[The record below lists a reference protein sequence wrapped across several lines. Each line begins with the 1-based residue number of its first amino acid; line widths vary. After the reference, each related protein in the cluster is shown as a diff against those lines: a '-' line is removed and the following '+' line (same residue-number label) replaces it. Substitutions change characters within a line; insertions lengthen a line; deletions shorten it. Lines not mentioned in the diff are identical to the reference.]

1 MASSGSFN
9 TTDYNGR
16 YLTLSW
22 TETSQSL
29 LDNTTTISWTLT
41 GQGTTG
47 SYYYTVQN
55 ITVIIDGVTVYNYP
69 KSEGQKKLY
78 SGVTTLATGATTIT
92 HGSDGSKTFSASVSA
107 GIYEWEPN
115 CSGSATFAL
124 NQIARASTLTASN
137 GTLGASQVLTVNRK
151 SDNLTHTITYACGT
165 ATGTV
170 CTKSSSTS
178 ISWTPPLN
186 LATQNT
192 TGSSVTVKMTIT
204 TYLESADIGS
214 STTTITCDIPDSVVP
229 SISVSA
235 KRVAYV
241 TDSYTASWWDKY
253 HPNDFVQSLTK
264 VAISINAS
272 MSYGAAIKSYE
283 TTFDGKTYTG
293 QIFTADAPSK
303 SGSMSMSVTVTD
315 SRGRSNTVH
324 PSITVLPYE
333 KPRITEIKAY
343 RYSSDYNV
351 EDHNGANA
359 IIIPTYSVPASYN
372 TDSIWV
378 DDQNTC
384 TIFYKK
390 TSEAVW
396 NELMCI
402 EDMFESEF
410 SPSTLSAIGLD
421 ASDLTFTAD
430 TGSSYDIKIELTDH
444 VQTVTATARLGTGFT
459 LMHWNTKGN
468 GMGIGKRSEL
478 ENVLDIGLTSKF
490 SGGLEPLVLFVN
502 TDLNDVVTPNM
513 YVGADISSN
522 GYLNCPVSSGTF
534 SLEVLSVASAGG
546 SVIQRFTS
554 NYNKNYETYERL
566 GSKVSTY
573 TWTDWVRISGSSY
586 PNNNLLWSTPTAGG
600 YAMGSGQSITLSSS
614 ISDQK
619 NGIVLAF
626 ASGSSTYNSW
636 QTFFVPKR
644 MIELAGTQSYVFTMF
659 GANFYYATTKKLYIQ
674 KTSIMGDSSNTA
686 SGTANGITYYNQ
698 AFNLIYVLGV

>member
-29 LDNTTTISWTLT
+29 LDNATTISWTLS

-55 ITVIIDGVTVYNYP
+55 ITVIIDGVTVYDYP

-78 SGVTTLATGATTIT
+78 SGVTTLATGTMTIA

-107 GIYEWEPN
+107 GIYEWAPN

-124 NQIARASTLTASN
+124 NQIARSSTLTASN
-137 GTLGASQVLTVNRK
+137 GTLGVSQVLTVNRK

-192 TGSSVTVKMTIT
+192 TGSTVTVKMTIT
-204 TYLESADIGS
+204 TYLESTDIGS

-229 SISVSA
+229 SISVST

-241 TDSYTASWWDKY
+241 TDSYTTSWWDKN

-272 MSYGAAIKSYE
+272 MSYGAAIKSYR

-293 QIFTADAPSK
+293 QSFTADAPSK
-303 SGSMSMSVTVTD
+303 SGSMSMSITVTD
-315 SRGRSNTVH
+315 SRGRSNTVY
-324 PSITVLPYE
+324 PSIAVLPYE

-343 RYSSDYNV
+343 RYSSDYNA
-351 EDHNGANA
+351 EDYNGANA

-372 TDSIWV
+372 TDSIWL

-396 NELMCI
+396 NELMRI

-410 SPSTLSAIGLD
+410 SPSTFSAIGLD
-421 ASDLTFTAD
+421 ASDLTFAAD

-444 VQTVTATARLGTGFT
+444 VQTVTASARLGTGFS
-459 LMHWNTKGN
+459 LMHWNVEGN

-490 SGGLEPLVLFVN
+490 SGGLEPLVLSVN

-546 SVIQRFTS
+546 TVIQRFTG

-566 GSKVSTY
+566 GSKLLTY

-600 YAMGSGQSITLSSS
+600 YLMGSGQSIMLSSS

-619 NGIVLAF
+619 NGIVLVF
-626 ASGSSTYNSW
+626 ANGSSTYNSW

-644 MIELAGTQSYVFTMF
+644 MIELAGTQSYEFTMF

-674 KTSIMGDSSNTA
+674 NTSIMGDSSNTA

-698 AFNLIYVLGV
+698 AFKLIYVLGV

>member
-22 TETSQSL
+22 TEISQSL
-29 LDNTTTISWTLT
+29 LNNATTISWTLS

-55 ITVIIDGVTVYNYP
+55 ITVIIDGVTVYSYP

-78 SGVTTLATGATTIT
+78 SGVTTLATGTTTIT

-107 GIYEWEPN
+107 GIYEWAPN

-124 NQIARASTLTASN
+124 NQIARSSTLTASN

-192 TGSSVTVKMTIT
+192 TGSSVIVKMTIR
-204 TYLESADIGS
+204 TYLESANIGS
-214 STTTITCDIPDSVVP
+214 STTSIACDIPDSVVP
-229 SISVSA
+229 SISVST

-241 TDSYTASWWDKY
+241 TDSYTTSWWDKN

-272 MSYGAAIKSYE
+272 MSYGAAIKSYK
-283 TTFDGKTYTG
+283 TIFDGKTYTG
-293 QIFTADAPSK
+293 QSFTADAPSK
-303 SGSMSMSVTVTD
+303 SGTISMSITVTD
-315 SRGRSNTVH
+315 SRGRSNTVQ
-324 PSITVLPYE
+324 PSIAVLPYE
-333 KPRITEIKAY
+333 KPKITEIKAY

-351 EDHNGANA
+351 EDYSGTNA

-372 TDSIWV
+372 ADSIWV

-390 TSEAVW
+390 ASEAVW
-396 NELMCI
+396 NELVCI

-410 SPSTLSAIGLD
+410 SPSTFSAIGFD
-421 ASDLTFTAD
+421 ASDLTFAAD

-444 VQTVTATARLGTGFT
+444 VQTVAASARLGTGFS
-459 LMHWNTKGN
+459 LMHWNVEGN

-490 SGGLEPLVLFVN
+490 SGGLEPLVLSVN

-534 SLEVLSVASAGG
+534 SLEVLSVGSAGG

-600 YAMGSGQSITLSSS
+600 YTMGSGQSIVLSSS

-626 ASGSSTYNSW
+626 ANGSSTYNSW

-644 MIELAGTQSYVFTMF
+644 MIELAGTQTYVFTMF

-674 KTSIMGDSSNTA
+674 NTSIMGDSSNTA